1 MTQISDVAQASR
13 EAHRAPDGRFGVQPA
28 TEATAVTL
36 GEPPIDD
43 TTAMRE
49 LQDAVPSWDRDWPA
63 ADVLPDVAAVV
74 ARTGRPDPGE
84 EQEDAGA
91 YLEALDRWN
100 EENPGAGPERDTLNR
115 IARDLGTAD
124 DWSPDQIDQL
134 AAALRD
140 YDTATV
146 DRERFAGTQ
155 VDPDSRLGSTRDLLV
170 GVGFSGD
177 AVTVHDDHVTIQPAN
192 GFHGLAIEVFAD
204 EGHSGQTWYTAER
217 VSWSMDRDG
226 QSEDTRTTICYGTD
240 DVALMMSKVSEEA
253 ASLDDDGHGGSAWP
267 VFQDD
272 IHAGPTPDPDPW
284 GIHRAPAGDQ
294 QYDPPP
300 F

>member
-49 LQDAVPSWDRDWPA
+49 LQ
-63 ADVLPDVAAVV
+63 
-74 ARTGRPDPGE
+74 
-84 EQEDAGA
+84 
-91 YLEALDRWN
+91 
-100 EENPGAGPERDTLNR
+100 DTLNR